1 MLAKLASFYG
11 WRHEEILQLD
21 YEVAQGY
28 WLAITAIEAQEILI
42 NMRLADWPNMKGPA
56 RQKWHRDVHR
66 MAYPSSHSKA
76 ITPEELAKRIGG
88 IGRVKPN
95 HQ

>member
-21 YEVAQGY
+21 YDVAIAY
-28 WLAITAIEAQEILI
+28 WQAITTIEAQEILI
-42 NMRLADWPNMKGPA
+42 KMRLADWPNMKPTA
-56 RQKWHRDVHR
+56 RERWHREVHR
-66 MAYPSSHSKA
+66 MAYPRSHSNKA

-88 IGRVKPN
+88 IGRV
-95 HQ
+95 